1 MSAAII
7 TQQPDLDAFCERL
20 RKADRIA
27 FDTEFVSEFTYRP
40 ELCLVQIATA
50 DEAWCVDTLAP
61 LDLTGMW
68 DVLTDP
74 QHQVVA
80 HAARQELLFALDA
93 TGKRLARLCDV
104 QLAAGMIGLEFPA
117 GYGNLVSKLLG
128 ETPQKGETRTDW
140 RKRPLTDRQI
150 TYALADVNHLLP
162 LHDVLLKR
170 LAKLQRYE
178 WFVDEMEVFQ
188 ADIEGSLTRER
199 WRRTTGGAGLP
210 SRGLAILRELW
221 TWRESEAER
230 KNLPP
235 RLILRDDLL
244 VELSKR
250 RDADPKHLGA
260 IRGMERPE
268 IRRLIPDMAAAI
280 GRALHLSDK
289 ECPPVVRTDTNSH
302 LTLLG
307 TFLSAALGSLCRSA
321 EIAASLVGTPNDVRE
336 LVNYRLNGVLDP
348 DGLVPCLARG
358 WRSDVVG
365 HHIEE
370 LLAGRS
376 SIRIVDAQ
384 SDHPLAIEER
394 GKP

>member
-1 MSAAII
+1 MTAAII
-7 TQQPDLDAFCERL
+7 TQQSDLDAFCARM

-50 DEAWCVDTLAP
+50 DEAWCIDTLAP
-61 LDLTGMW
+61 LDLTEMW
-68 DVLTDP
+68 AVLTDP
-74 QHQVVA
+74 QHMVIA

-104 QLAAGMIGLEFPA
+104 QLAAGMIGLEYPA

-150 TYALADVNHLLP
+150 TYALADVDHLLP

-170 LAKLQRYE
+170 LAKLNRYS
-178 WFVDEMEVFQ
+178 WFVDEMEAFQ

-210 SRGLAILRELW
+210 SRGLAVLRELW
-221 TWRESEAER
+221 TWREGEAER

-250 RDADPKHLGA
+250 KDADPKHLGA

-268 IRRLIPDMAAAI
+268 IRRLIPDLAAAI
-280 GRALHLSDK
+280 GRALKLPDK

-348 DGLVPCLARG
+348 DGNVPCLARG
-358 WRSDVVG
+358 WRSEVVG

-370 LLAGRS
+370 LLSGRS
-376 SIRIVDAQ
+376 SIRIVDAM
-384 SDHPLAIEER
+384 SDHPLVIESS
-394 GKP
+394 GK